1 MSAAAPDNLRG
12 AALLALSTVAFTAEV
27 TVVRLAGPEATQGQI
42 ILFRALGQLL
52 LSLIV
57 LRRAGWGGLA
67 TTRRWLHVVR
77 GLVSL
82 AMWGLYYLSFR
93 LLDLALATTLTF
105 ATSLFV
111 VALAGPVLGER
122 VGAARW
128 TATLAGF
135 GGVVLATG
143 VGFGAPPSLGVLV
156 GMLSAAG
163 GALIVLLNRILS
175 RTERT
180 VTIMSYIGLVAVAGA
195 APAAAL
201 DWRPLA
207 AETAGLLAAAGLLG
221 ACGMW
226 LTIEA
231 YRVGEASALAPI
243 PYLRLVL
250 AVLVG
255 AALFGELPDPPTLL
269 GAGIVAAASFA
280 IARREA
286 ALRRAR
292 ARAP

>member
-1 MSAAAPDNLRG
+1 VSAAAPDNLRG
-12 AALLALSTVAFTAEV
+12 AALLALSTVAFTADV

-82 AMWGLYYLSFR
+82 AIWGLYYLSFR
-93 LLDLALATTLTF
+93 LLDFALATTLTF

-156 GMLSAAG
+156 GMLAAAG
-163 GALIVLLNRILS
+163 GALIVLLNRVLS

-255 AALFGELPDPPTLL
+255 AALFAEPPDPPTLL